1 MSSFSESNFGNY
13 GILII
18 SAIVSIILINAIKT
32 IIKDRL
38 HYFKNQASEGG
49 EPSGAP
55 QKVLPIEVHAE
66 MSLDELNILTN
77 NFDEKA
83 LIGKGSYG
91 CVFGAKLSNDQ
102 QVAIKKLDTSSSP
115 ESDSDFADQLAMV
128 SRLKH
133 EHFVTLMGYCLEAN
147 NRILVYEFATMGT
160 LHDVLHGREG
170 VQGAKPGLVLTWNQR
185 VKIACGVASGLE
197 YLHEKV
203 EPPIIHHDVRSSN
216 VLLFDDF
223 TAKIADFNLT
233 TSGSSEDLG
242 YHGPEYAMEEA
253 ITRKSDVY
261 SFGVILL
268 ELLTGR
274 KPVDYTMPEGQQSLV
289 AWATPLLSEDKVKDC
304 VDPKLNND
312 YPPKAIAK
320 VAALV
325 ELCVQYEADFRPN
338 MSIMVRALSPLLN
351 AN

>member
-1 MSSFSESNFGNY
+1 MSSFSESNLGNY
-13 GILII
+13 GFLII
-18 SAIVSIILINAIKT
+18 GAIVSIILINAIKT

-38 HYFKNQASEGG
+38 HYFNNQASEGG
-49 EPSGAP
+49 EPSRAP
-55 QKVLPIEVHAE
+55 QKVLPIE
-66 MSLDELNILTN
+66 MSLDELNILTD

-115 ESDSDFADQLAMV
+115 EPDSDFADQLAMV

-133 EHFVTLMGYCLEAN
+133 EHFVTLMGYCVEAN

-160 LHDVLHGREG
+160 LHDVLHGRKG
-170 VQGAKPGLVLTWNQR
+170 VQGAKPGLLLTWNQR

-233 TSGSSEDLG
+233 TSESSEDFG
-242 YHGPEYAMEEA
+242 YHGPEYAMEEE
-253 ITRKSDVY
+253 ITKKSDVY

-274 KPVDYTMPEGQQSLV
+274 KPILDYKGQQSLV
-289 AWATPLLSEDKVKDC
+289 AWATPLLSEDKVKEC
-304 VDPKLNND
+304 VDPNLNND

-338 MSIMVRALSPLLN
+338 MSIMVRALKPLLN